1 MAREILVIAIAD
13 DVAFFEKRANQLRL
27 LAESTPDLASELRRI
42 ADELDQQTTQLDSR
56 GNTRPRGNH
65 PILNRAYSA

>member
-1 MAREILVIAIAD
+1 VIAIAD
-13 DVAFFEKRANQLRL
+13 DVAFLEERANQLRA

-42 ADELDQQTTQLDSR
+42 ADELDQQATELDGR

-65 PILNRAYSA
+65 RILNRARSA